1 MRKQIKT
8 TEAIF
13 PIPVLM
19 IATYN
24 EDETITL

>member
-13 PIPVLM
+13 PLPVLM